1 MCHVVLFAPILALPL
16 FFLAFKTAFPAYVAV
31 LFATA
36 FVYFKIIAAMK
47 SRVQTGMEGM
57 IGREAIAVEDIDPDG
72 KVRVGNEI
80 WAATTKD
87 KKFCKDQM
95 VRIYGFQGLKVMV
108 GDPVSHDKDGQ
119 CILIGQRMSEV
130 KGGIN

>member
-16 FFLAFKTAFPAYVAV
+16 FFLGFRAALPAYVAI
-31 LFATA
+31 LLATA

-57 IGREAIAVEDIDPDG
+57 IGREVIAVEDIDPEG

-80 WAATTKD
+80 WAATTED
-87 KKFCKDQM
+87 KKFCKGRM
-95 VRIYGFQGLKVMV
+95 VRIYGFQGLKVIV
-108 GDPVSHDKDGQ
+108 E
-119 CILIGQRMSEV
+119 IGLVLSLWC
-130 KGGIN
+130 